1 MANILLVDDD
11 EDLLH
16 LARNLL
22 ASQKH
27 TVMVAHNALE
37 GIDLLG
43 RYPFQL
49 IVTDANM
56 PQYSGFDFVK
66 TIRNQEALK
75 AVKIAMLTGR
85 REKRDIDRA
94 LNIGVDD
101 YIVKP
106 IDPILFLK
114 KIERLL
120 ESPAS
125 LVNNEV
131 ELASTPALANGKM
144 EFSVKLKSVS
154 EMGVVVHSSHP
165 MTEGKL
171 TNVNSAIFGEMGIT
185 TPHLKVL
192 TCLQFKAPH
201 EGFEIR
207 MAFIGTDDTTLQKIR
222 SWIFKTQ
229 VKRKSA

>member
-11 EDLLH
+11 EDLLR

-27 TVMVAHNALE
+27 SVMVAHEAIE
-37 GIDLLG
+37 AIDLIG
-43 RYPFQL
+43 RYRFHL
-49 IVTDANM
+49 IITDANM

-66 TIRNQEALK
+66 TVRNQEALRT
-75 AVKIAMLTGR
+75 VKIAMLTGR

-94 LNIGVDD
+94 LNAGVDD

-120 ESPAS
+120 ESPTAVAIS
-125 LVNNEV
+125 EV
-131 ELASTPALANGKM
+131 ELTDTPALAVAKV
-144 EFSVKLKSVS
+144 EFAIQMTSVS
-154 EMGVVVHSSHP
+154 EMGLVVTSPHP
-165 MTEGKL
+165 MAEGKL
-171 TNVNSAIFGEMGIT
+171 TNVASLMYDEMGISP
-185 TPHLKVL
+185 PHLKVL
-192 TCLQFKAPH
+192 SCLQLKSPR
-201 EGFEIR
+201 EGYEIR

-229 VKRKSA
+229 IKRKVS

>member
-27 TVMVAHNALE
+27 TVMVAHDALE

-43 RYPFQL
+43 RYPFHMV
-49 IVTDANM
+49 ITDANM

-75 AVKIAMLTGR
+75 SVKIAMLTGR

-94 LNIGVDD
+94 LQIGVDD
-101 YIVKP
+101 YLVKP

-120 ESPAS
+120 ETLSDQQG
-125 LVNNEV
+125 NEV
-131 ELASTPALANGKM
+131 DFASTPALAAGKI
-144 EFSVKLKSVS
+144 EYNIRLKSVS
-154 EMGVVVHSSHP
+154 EMGLVIQSNHP
-165 MTEGKL
+165 MAEGKL
-171 TNVNSAIFGEMGIT
+171 TNIVSPIFEEMGIA
-185 TPHLKVL
+185 TPHLKIL
-192 TCLQFKAPH
+192 SCLPFKGH
-201 EGFEIR
+201 QEVYEIR

-222 SWIFKTQ
+222 SWIFRTQ
-229 VKRKSA
+229 VQRKAS